1 MEDQREVV
9 VLSAVRT
16 AIGKYGGGV
25 AAVPPCDL
33 GATVAREAVGR
44 AVSSTHFPRLC
55 VMITSV
61 LWWFA

>member
-1 MEDQREVV
+1 MENGRDVL
-9 VLSAVRT
+9 VLSGTRT

-25 AAVPPCDL
+25 AAVAPCDL
-33 GATVAREAVGR
+33 GATVAREALGR